1 MASLTRI
8 VMRLLRDLVALFTPR
23 NSNPWVRPDG
33 TYPPLA
39 GGDPITVEELEQRQ
53 EEIQTRLRALD
64 HEFAGQALPD
74 EQRTEW
80 NDLNE
85 ERDENDRLIEEL
97 RARQDRL
104 RQMSRDPANREDE
117 PRFHARRPGAVR
129 GEDIF
134 DLSTVRASFSDP
146 LSARGELH
154 DRARQAIDM
163 AVFADDRVDK
173 ERAQAHIERLLQR
186 DNEQCELSRLILT
199 TGSEKY
205 RRAFAK
211 YLATGEKSDEVR
223 AFSLGSTGLPVPYTL
238 DPTVLPVSNSVVNP
252 LRAISSV
259 EQIVGANEW
268 RGLTAGAITASRV
281 SEATEATDNTPT
293 LAQPTIPTSKAHC
306 FVPFSIES
314 GQDWTGMETAV
325 ARLIADA
332 KDDEEATAFASG
344 NGTPPNPSGVL
355 TGATGTTAASTGLT
369 ITAANLYSVEGALA
383 PRFRPRAQWVANRAM
398 YNIIRAL
405 DTAGGAQMWLRI
417 GELIPNNPASDGG
430 QGNTGLR
437 LLGYPVNELSTMAGT
452 VTNGTKIMVLGDFS
466 YFKIIDRVG
475 MTVELIPHLFGAT
488 NRFPTG
494 QRGFYAYWR
503 NGSKV
508 IDAAAFR
515 ALTGTT

>member
-1 MASLTRI
+1 MAAPMMVEERQARI
-8 VMRLLRDLVALFTPR
+8 TEIRARQEELDTEFRGMTFT
-23 NSNPWVRPDG
+23 DDAK
-33 TYPPLA
+33 TEFEQLA
-39 GGDPITVEELEQRQ
+39 EERADHERAIEELEQRKSYLAEQAQDTRSQ
-53 EEIQTRLRALD
+53 EPGAHFQTRRPDVARGDDIYDLTTIRSS
-64 HEFAGQALPD
+64 FANP
-74 EQRTEW
+74 TE
-80 NDLNE
+80 
-85 ERDENDRLIEEL
+85 
-97 RARQDRL
+97 
-104 RQMSRDPANREDE
+104 
-117 PRFHARRPGAVR
+117 ARR
-129 GEDIF
+129 
-134 DLSTVRASFSDP
+134 
-146 LSARGELH
+146 ELH
-154 DRARQAIDM
+154 DRAKRSIENAT
-163 AVFADDRVDK
+163 FADPRVS
-173 ERAQAHIERLLQR
+173 RSGAQEHIERLLDR
-186 DNEQCELSRLILT
+186 DSKDGELGRIILT
-199 TGSEKY
+199 TGKPGY
-205 RRAFAK
+205 REAFVK
-211 YLATGEKSDEVR
+211 YLGGVPLTGEEQR

-259 EQIVGANEW
+259 EQIVGSNEW

-281 SEATEATDNTPT
+281 AEATEATDNTPT
-293 LAQPTIPTSKAHC
+293 LAQPTIATSKAHC

-314 GQDWTGMETAV
+314 GQDWTGMDSAL

-344 NGTPPNPSGVL
+344 NGTPPNPFGVL

-369 ITAANLYSVEGALA
+369 ITAANLYSLEGALA
-383 PRFRPRAQWVANRAM
+383 PRFRPRAQFVANRAM

-417 GELIPNNPASDGG
+417 GELLPNNPASDGG

-437 LLGYPVNELSTMAGT
+437 LLGYPVNELSTMSAT
-452 VTNGTKIMVLGDFS
+452 VVNATKIMLLGDFS

-488 NRFPTG
+488 NRFPVG